1 MVGVVLRIEQA
12 LIKLPQDPRLAQLFL
27 QVKRARDDRSV
38 PCSILHIRSH
48 LGTQGLGEGNACADA
63 LVSPLLHALQDSFQA
78 ARSSHNMFH
87 QSAKALRRQFGLTGT
102 EAKGIVRA
110 CSQGSQ
116 HGSSLGLGVN
126 PKGLQACEIWQMD
139 VTHVPEFGR
148 LKYVHVSIDTFSR
161 MLWATAQAGEKAAHV
176 VRHLTACFAVMG
188 VPQEIKTDNGP
199 AYTGG
204 WVHRFLQMWGVKHVT
219 GIPPSPTGQAMIE
232 RAHRT
237 VKEYL
242 TKQKQ
247 EEEIDPVVRLSRVL
261 FTLHFLSL
269 VGDAEL
275 APVIIHHSQIRMQ
288 STPSEKVQYRNPT
301 TAMWEGPAPLL
312 FNSRGYSCVS
322 PGSGPLWVPSKWTKP
337 APNINNPSQ
346 PDDYNSDS
354 GEQ

>member
-1 MVGVVLRIEQA
+1 MRE
-12 LIKLPQDPRLAQLFL
+12 
-27 QVKRARDDRSV
+27 
-38 PCSILHIRSH
+38 
-48 LGTQGLGEGNACADA
+48 
-63 LVSPLLHALQDSFQA
+63 
-78 ARSSHNMFH
+78 
-87 QSAKALRRQFGLTGT
+87 
-102 EAKGIVRA
+102 
-110 CSQGSQ
+110 
-116 HGSSLGLGVN
+116 
-126 PKGLQACEIWQMD
+126 
-139 VTHVPEFGR
+139 
-148 LKYVHVSIDTFSR
+148 
-161 MLWATAQAGEKAAHV
+161 
-176 VRHLTACFAVMG
+176 
-188 VPQEIKTDNGP
+188 
-199 AYTGG
+199 
-204 WVHRFLQMWGVKHVT
+204 VKHVT
-219 GIPPSPTGQAMIE
+219 GIPPSPTGQAMLE

-247 EEEIDPVVRLSRVL
+247 EEEIDPVVRLSGAL

-301 TAMWEGPAPLL
+301 TAMGEGPAPLL

-337 APNINNPSQ
+337 APNISNPSQ